1 MNYHDIQK
9 MTATKLRET
18 IAEKD
23 PAITGLSAKKK
34 EELVETLAGILGV
47 EKHVHGELA
56 IDKTAIKQK
65 IRALKKERDAAREAR
80 ERDKLRDVQH
90 AIHKQKHI
98 LRRAVREA
106 EIAALHGKS

>member
-9 MTATKLRET
+9 MTAVKLRDA

-23 PAITGLSAKKK
+23 PNMTGLSAKKK
-34 EELVETLAGILGV
+34 DELVDIYAGILGV
-47 EKHVHGELA
+47 EKHVHGELS
-56 IDKTAIKQK
+56 IDKTAVKRK
-65 IRALKKERDAAREAR
+65 IRELKKERDAALEAR
-80 ERDKLRDVQH
+80 DRARLSEIRH

-106 EIAALHGKS
+106 EIAAAHAKT